1 MSDFEHDCQF
11 CYYEYFDSRAY
22 PCSMCIYGEE
32 RKDKFQPK
40 GKQNKRIDKDTNVR
54 SKELKT
60 EQQTDCIECPDI
72 GEYPECYD
80 RIKYKECPRRKGE

>member
-1 MSDFEHDCQF
+1 MSDFEHGCQF

-40 GKQNKRIDKDTNVR
+40 GKQNKRIRK
-54 SKELKT
+54 
-60 EQQTDCIECPDI
+60 CYECRWWSFEF
-72 GEYPECYD
+72 GCQS
-80 RIKYKECPRRKGE
+80 KYKCEFEPYKKEIE